1 MAFVEINEVCCR
13 RTIKILKHY
22 RLVDHIDVG
31 AFIRLARFRS
41 GKIQMVAKF
50 REEKSV
56 VRSLRGRRSFPT
68 CDELFG
74 ISLHQ
79 DRPVSIWFANSAK
92 LQPIASCHAA
102 IISIFPFHEE
112 SNTWYHFM

>member
-1 MAFVEINEVCCR
+1 MRVASLLGLKHEAMALVEINEVCCR
-13 RTIKILKHY
+13 RTVKILKHH

-56 VRSLRGRRSFPT
+56 VAPRQMIVPNVR
-68 CDELFG
+68 
-74 ISLHQ
+74 
-79 DRPVSIWFANSAK
+79 
-92 LQPIASCHAA
+92 
-102 IISIFPFHEE
+102 
-112 SNTWYHFM
+112 